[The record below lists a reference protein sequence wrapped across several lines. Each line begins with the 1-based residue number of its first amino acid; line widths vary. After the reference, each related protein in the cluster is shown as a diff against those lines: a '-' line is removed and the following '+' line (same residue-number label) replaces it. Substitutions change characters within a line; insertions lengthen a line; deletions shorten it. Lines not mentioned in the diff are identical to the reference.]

1 MKYTVT
7 IKDNETG
14 KIVREVECNSIVG
27 GVSFNDT
34 ESASIG
40 ISSCNGKELLGACQ
54 SARKAISKIIKDS
67 PALRLFYSLY
77 EMELISEMMS
87 EKEEKE
93 DTDND

>member
-14 KIVREVECNSIVG
+14 EIVHEVECNAIIA
-27 GVSFNDT
+27 GVSYNEN

-40 ISSCNGKELLGACQ
+40 ITHCKGKELLGACV
-54 SARKAISKIIKDS
+54 SARKSINKAVENTSSI
-67 PALRLFYSLY
+67 RLLYSLF
-77 EMELISEMMS
+77 EMELISKMMS
-87 EKEEKE
+87 ENEEKE